1 MINFKWTIIGLDC
14 EVSKNGL
21 TNVVKTVHWN
31 LSGVNENN
39 ISAEV
44 YGAEILDE
52 PNIENFKDFDNL
64 EKQDIID
71 WLNANMDVAVLEE
84 NIAQQ
89 IILIE
94 NPTMVTLQLKN
105 ENIS

>member
-1 MINFKWTIIGLDC
+1 MINFKWTISALDC

-21 TNVVKTVHWN
+21 NNVVQRIHWN
-31 LSGVNENN
+31 LSGINEKS

-44 YGAEILDE
+44 YGVQILGD
-52 PNIENFKDFDNL
+52 PNIENFKDFDSL
-64 EKQDIID
+64 EKQDVIN
-71 WLNANMDVAVLEE
+71 WLNATMDVAVLEE